1 MSVAQYLPTLYIGAG
16 RFVTVTT
23 EAVAQA
29 TAGQRGLMS
38 AYAALQTILPLMAF
52 ALAALLGRPRRFM
65 KGLP

>member
-1 MSVAQYLPTLYIGAG
+1 VAQYLPTLYIGAG
-16 RFVTVTT
+16 RFVTVAT

-29 TAGQRGLMS
+29 TTGQRGLMS

-52 ALAALLGRPRRFM
+52 AVAVLLGRPRRFM

>member
-1 MSVAQYLPTLYIGAG
+1 
-16 RFVTVTT
+16 
-23 EAVAQA
+23 VAQA

-52 ALAALLGRPRRFM
+52 AVAVLLGRPRRFM